1 MPPAFVLSQDQT
13 LKFVSRYKSSQPKGQ
28 PSHRT
33 ELQEP
38 IPALVKRNGYE
49 GHIRHR
55 LNQPV
60 SRAQRPPDRAP
71 SPTCPFIKTNNVKEP
86 TRQKTRTTS
95 PPRFLTRGA
104 CCPYCPGDRSRN
116 RRKPAPSAAVRG
128 PLSPSPPPARKS
140 TRLNSSP

>member
-60 SRAQRPPDRAP
+60 SRAHRPPDRAKIGRA
-71 SPTCPFIKTNNVKEP
+71 SCRDRVCQYVSISVDAGELKKKVNNKQHA
-86 TRQKTRTTS
+86 T
-95 PPRFLTRGA
+95 
-104 CCPYCPGDRSRN
+104 
-116 RRKPAPSAAVRG
+116 
-128 PLSPSPPPARKS
+128 
-140 TRLNSSP
+140 